1 MKAAFFCDRPET
13 VDSVYGDG
21 RKEAV
26 AALTDLYPEII
37 TSENLAQHLPHLHDL
52 EVIFSTWGMLVPTDE
67 QFEAMPNLKC
77 VFYAASSVRRF
88 AEPFLRRG
96 IQVMTAGVANGT
108 SVAEFTLAQILLA
121 NKGYFQNARAAT
133 SLKNR
138 SNWPRQLYT
147 GNFEQSVSLLGAGM
161 IGRKVIEL
169 LRPFALNVRV
179 YDPFLSEE
187 EARVLGVEKV
197 DLLTAFASSSVVSN
211 HVANL
216 PETQGIFR
224 REHFASMQ
232 LGATFINTGRGAQIV
247 ESEMIEVLRNR
258 PDLTA
263 LLDVTFPEP
272 PVEGSPLYE
281 LPNVFLSNHIAGAYA
296 HELWRMAD
304 FCLEECERFGR
315 GEPLR
320 WGVTLERLKHMA

>member
-1 MKAAFFCDRPET
+1 
-13 VDSVYGDG
+13 
-21 RKEAV
+21 
-26 AALTDLYPEII
+26 
-37 TSENLAQHLPHLHDL
+37 
-52 EVIFSTWGMLVPTDE
+52 
-67 QFEAMPNLKC
+67 
-77 VFYAASSVRRF
+77 
-88 AEPFLRRG
+88 
-96 IQVMTAGVANGT
+96 MTAGVANGT

-121 NKGYFQNARAAT
+121 NKGYFPNIRAAT

-138 SNWPRQLYT
+138 SNWPRELYT
-147 GNFEQSVSLLGAGM
+147 GNFEQSVSLLGVGM

-169 LRPFALNVRV
+169 LRPFALDVCV

-187 EARVLGVEKV
+187 EACTFGVKKV
-197 DLLTAFASSSVVSN
+197 DLMTAFSVGSVVSN
-211 HVANL
+211 HIANL

-224 REHFASMQ
+224 REHFAAMRP
-232 LGATFINTGRGAQIV
+232 GATFINTGRGAQVV
-247 ESEMIEVLRNR
+247 EDEMIEVLRER

-272 PVEGSPLYE
+272 PMEGSPLYG
-281 LPNVFLSNHIAGAYA
+281 LPNVFLSNHIAGAYG

-320 WGVTLERLKHMA
+320 WGVTLERLPHMA